1 VGLDAEPRMR
11 VFGEL
16 RRRNV
21 FKVSV
26 GYTILAWLLVKL
38 VDSLLPVI
46 GAGDRAIQIFT
57 LLLILCFPVIVLFA
71 WAYEITPEGLKPTSQ
86 VDKTQSITRETG
98 RKLNYA
104 LLVLLGIAAVVFVT
118 ETYL

>member
-1 VGLDAEPRMR
+1 MR

-26 GYTILAWLLVKL
+26 GYSILVWLLVRL
-38 VDSLLPVI
+38 FNSVSSIL
-46 GAGDRAIQIFT
+46 GADERAVQIFA
-57 LLLILCFPVIVLFA
+57 LLLILGFPVIVLFA

-86 VDKTQSITRETG
+86 VEKTQSITRETG
-98 RKLNYA
+98 RKLNVIVLA
-104 LLVLLGIAAVVFVT
+104 LLAVATVVLLVEYV
-118 ETYL
+118 L

>member
-1 VGLDAEPRMR
+1 MH

-26 GYTILAWLLVKL
+26 AYTILSWLLIKL
-38 VDSLLPVI
+38 VDTLSPAI

-57 LLLILCFPVIVLFA
+57 MVLILGFPVIVLFA
-71 WAYEITPEGLKPTSQ
+71 WAYEITPGGLRPTSQ
-86 VDKTQSITRETG
+86 VDKTQSITKETG

-104 LLVLLGIAAVVFVT
+104 LFILLGIAAVVFLA
-118 ETYL
+118 EKYL

>member
-1 VGLDAEPRMR
+1 MH

-26 GYTILAWLLVKL
+26 AYALLSWLLVKL
-38 VDSLLPVI
+38 LDMLSPVI
-46 GAGDRAIQIFT
+46 GAGDRAIQVLA
-57 LLLILCFPVIVLFA
+57 LLLILGFPVIVLFA
-71 WAYEITPEGLKPTSQ
+71 WACEITPEGLRPTSQ
-86 VDKTQSITRETG
+86 VDRSESITAETG

-104 LLVLLGIAAVVFVT
+104 VLILVAVAAIVLVAENLL
-118 ETYL
+118 

>member
-1 VGLDAEPRMR
+1 MH

-26 GYTILAWLLVKL
+26 AYTILSWLLIKL
-38 VDSLLPVI
+38 VDSVSPII
-46 GAGDRAIQIFT
+46 GTGDRALQIFT
-57 LLLILCFPVIVLFA
+57 LLLILGFPVIVLFA
-71 WAYEITPEGLKPTSQ
+71 WAYEVTPKGLVPTSK
-86 VDKTQSITRETG
+86 VDKTQSITKETG

-104 LLVLLGIAAVVFVT
+104 LLILLGIAAIVF
-118 ETYL
+118 LADKII

>member
-1 VGLDAEPRMR
+1 VS

-26 GYTILAWLLVKL
+26 AYVIVSWLLVKL
-38 VDSLLPVI
+38 VDALLPLL
-46 GAGDRAIQIFT
+46 GGSDRVIQILT
-57 LLLILCFPVIVLFA
+57 LLLILGFPVIVLFA
-71 WAYEITPEGLKPTSQ
+71 WSCELTHEGLKPTSQ
-86 VDKTQSITRETG
+86 IDKTQSITAETG

-104 LLVLLGIAAVVFVT
+104 LGTLFVIAAIVFAA
-118 ETYL
+118 ENFL

>member
-1 VGLDAEPRMR
+1 MR

-26 GYTILAWLLVKL
+26 AYTILSWLLVRL
-38 VDSLLPVI
+38 VDSLSSAI
-46 GAGDRAIQIFT
+46 GTDDRAIQIFT
-57 LLLILCFPVIVLFA
+57 ALLILGFPIIVLFA
-71 WAYEITPEGLKPTSQ
+71 WAYEITPGGLKPTSQ

-104 LLVLLGIAAVVFVT
+104 LLILVSITAIVVLAEIIF
-118 ETYL
+118 

>member
-1 VGLDAEPRMR
+1 MH

-26 GYTILAWLLVKL
+26 GYVILSWLLIRF
-38 VDSLLPVI
+38 VDSVTPAI

-57 LLLILCFPVIVLFA
+57 MILILGFPVIVLFA
-71 WAYEITPEGLKPTSQ
+71 WAYEVTPTGLVPTSK

-104 LLVLLGIAAVVFVT
+104 LLVLLGIAAIVLLADNV
-118 ETYL
+118 L

>member
-1 VGLDAEPRMR
+1 MR

-26 GYTILAWLLVKL
+26 AYSILSWLLVRL
-38 VDSLLPVI
+38 TDTLSPVI
-46 GAGDRAIQIFT
+46 GAGDRAIQILT
-57 LLLILCFPVIVLFA
+57 LLLILGFPVVVLFA
-71 WAYEITPEGLKPTSQ
+71 WACEITPEGLKPTSQ
-86 VDKTQSITRETG
+86 VDRSNSITEETG

-104 LLVLLGIAAVVFVT
+104 LLILLSIVAIVLLAEQYF
-118 ETYL
+118 

>member
-1 VGLDAEPRMR
+1 MH

-26 GYTILAWLLVKL
+26 AYTILSWLLVKL
-38 VDSLLPVI
+38 VDTLSPVI
-46 GAGDRAIQIFT
+46 GASERAIQILT
-57 LLLILCFPVIVLFA
+57 LLLILGFPVIVLVA
-71 WAYEITPEGLKPTSQ
+71 WACEITPKGFKPTSQ
-86 VDKTQSITRETG
+86 VDRSQSITAETG

-104 LLVLLGIAAVVFVT
+104 LLFLFAVAAIVLVIENL
-118 ETYL
+118 L

>member
-1 VGLDAEPRMR
+1 MH

-26 GYTILAWLLVKL
+26 AYVILSWLLIKL
-38 VDSLLPVI
+38 VDTLSPAI
-46 GAGDRAIQIFT
+46 GSGGRAIQIFT
-57 LLLILCFPVIVLFA
+57 MALILGFPIIVLFA
-71 WAYEITPEGLKPTSQ
+71 WAYEVTPTGFVPTSR

-104 LLVLLGIAAVVFVT
+104 LLILLGIAAIVFLT
-118 ETYL
+118 ENFV